1 MIDLPDLLTF
11 FATSLRHINPTLNSK
26 GSCDTERSSQ
36 SYNILTLMVD
46 TLTIIANKLLN
57 SDPQQTELYFLE
69 YGLSDLVEVM
79 ISNTFK
85 LNEMAV
91 LLYCF
96 VQSSNNSH
104 CRVLRKV
111 TEKLSANENGKQFI
125 PSLLARLF
133 LFEQEDISGDIY
145 TIYFEQAV
153 KGLHASSP
161 VVRTKSV
168 TILAYLSRIRLDPI
182 LPIIP

>member
-1 MIDLPDLLTF
+1 M
-11 FATSLRHINPTLNSK
+11 
-26 GSCDTERSSQ
+26 
-36 SYNILTLMVD
+36 
-46 TLTIIANKLLN
+46 N

-79 ISNTFK
+79 VSNSFK
-85 LNEMAV
+85 LNEMTV

-104 CRVLRKV
+104 TRVLKKI
-111 TEKLSANENGKQFI
+111 TEKLSSHETGRAFI
-125 PSLLARLF
+125 STLLARLF
-133 LFEQEDISGDIY
+133 LFEQDDISSEIY

-153 KGLHASSP
+153 KGLHSSSP
-161 VVRTKSV
+161 VIRTKCV

>member
-1 MIDLPDLLTF
+1 MT
-11 FATSLRHINPTLNSK
+11 
-26 GSCDTERSSQ
+26 
-36 SYNILTLMVD
+36 
-46 TLTIIANKLLN
+46 
-57 SDPQQTELYFLE
+57 
-69 YGLSDLVEVM
+69 
-79 ISNTFK
+79 
-85 LNEMAV
+85 V

-104 CRVLRKV
+104 CRILRKIC
-111 TEKLSANENGKQFI
+111 EKLSANENGKQFI
-125 PSLLARLF
+125 PALLSRLF

-161 VVRTKSV
+161 VVRTKCV

-182 LPIIP
+182 LPIIPQLQK